1 MNSDFRLVVHE
12 DAGHFLYNEDVDFF
26 VERVLKFIEE
36 IH

>member
-26 VERVLKFIEE
+26 VKNVLEFLRE
-36 IH
+36 